1 MTSRYNSLGHMRS
14 LHTASRFM
22 ASRRVGSRNKAS
34 RNAGYGHK
42 ASRHMAFRY
51 MGSRHAKPFRATP
64 QRARRGPVSPHGMSQ
79 DCARPYGFL
88 PHSISPHCI
97 QPSPHCISSN
107 RISPHRTS
115 PRPDHPA
122 RLSLDIRAT
131 PLDSLLTPDV
141 SPRRLPRDSRSS
153 PDVTSGWRAPGPRHA
168 RPGLRRR
175 PPACFGMLGEFRK
188 SRRSNFLILPDVEFW
203 AFLESLAPKN
213 PEKDQQKLGLPG

>member
-1 MTSRYNSLGHMRS
+1 
-14 LHTASRFM
+14 M
-22 ASRRVGSRNKAS
+22 AT
-34 RNAGYGHK
+34 
-42 ASRHMAFRY
+42 RHLDTWHFATWDL
-51 MGSRHAKPFRATP
+51 ATQKPFRATP
-64 QRARRGPVSPHGMSQ
+64 QHARRAPVSPHGMSQ

-107 RISPHRTS
+107 RISPHRIS

-131 PLDSLLTPDV
+131 PLDSLLIPDV

-168 RPGLRRR
+168 RPGPRRR
-175 PPACFGMLGEFRK
+175 PLACFGMLGKFRK

-203 AFLESLAPKN
+203 MLWERLAPKN
-213 PEKDQQKLGLPG
+213 PEKPTKVGVAWLRGLCAGRLASPYGPGVP